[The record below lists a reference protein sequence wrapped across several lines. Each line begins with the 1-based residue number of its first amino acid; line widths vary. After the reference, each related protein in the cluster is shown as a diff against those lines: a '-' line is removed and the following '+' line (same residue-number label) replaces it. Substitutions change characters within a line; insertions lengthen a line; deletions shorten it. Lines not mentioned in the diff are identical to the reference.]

1 MKSLGFNRC
10 GVITLTAATAM
21 SLLGQAANAQGVLW
35 PLFHP
40 RGSYMRT
47 SSGVSAV
54 AGSNVMMVPMQ
65 GMHTVS
71 VSPTVISGFNMV
83 PGTTVQM
90 GGVTASPTFQLIQNP
105 TNTVSVAS
113 AGSTPTYYL
122 VRGMNPAVA
131 QTAGVASAGT
141 GLSDNDLAVLSAGF
155 GNRIS
160 KISDLQQTLK
170 NKQAVLASKN
180 LDPSDLAALLEKEA
194 QGFLSNSQFGIAFD
208 AVEPIIARLIGQLL
222 PSNNGNTTP
231 PPTTPVAPAPGPSG
245 NLNGNLSI
253 GSQTLTIS
261 GTVTIGPLTGQTQGQ
276 TQIVTPPSTTP
287 SIPANLPAIDNTKPA
302 APPGNN

>member
-1 MKSLGFNRC
+1 MKNSGFTRC
-10 GVITLTAATAM
+10 GVITLTATVAM
-21 SLLGQAANAQGVLW
+21 SLLGQSANAQGPLW

-47 SSGVSAV
+47 YSGVSAV
-54 AGSNVMMVPMQ
+54 PGGNVMMVPMQ
-65 GMHTVS
+65 GMHSVS
-71 VSPTVISGFNMV
+71 VSPTVMSGFNMV
-83 PGTTVQM
+83 PGATVQM

-113 AGSTPTYYL
+113 VGSSPTYYL
-122 VRGMNPAVA
+122 VRGTNPAAA
-131 QTAGVASAGT
+131 QTTGVASAGT
-141 GLSDNDLAVLSAGF
+141 GLNDNDLAWLSAGF

-160 KISDLQQTLK
+160 KISELQQTLK

-231 PPTTPVAPAPGPSG
+231 VAPAPSPSG
-245 NLNGNLSI
+245 NLNGNLNI

-261 GTVTIGPLTGQTQGQ
+261 GTVTIGPPTGQTQGQ
-276 TQIVTPPSTTP
+276 TQIVTPPSTTTT
-287 SIPANLPAIDNTKPA
+287 IPANLPSIDNTKPA
-302 APPGNN
+302 PPPGNN